1 MSDTLDDDKPSRRD
15 LLYITTGAFGVVGAA
30 SVAWP
35 LIDQLN
41 PDASVKAVSTIEV
54 DISSIEPG
62 SFLKV
67 AWRGKPIYIRRRTN
81 EEIADAEK
89 DDNLN
94 LPDPQKDIDRVQ
106 KKEWLVVVGVCT
118 HLGCIPIANQGEYE
132 GWFCPCHGSHYDIS
146 GRIRKGP
153 APTNL
158 EVPPYEF
165 VSDSLIKIG

>member
-1 MSDTLDDDKPSRRD
+1 MSDTLDDDKPTRRD
-15 LLYITTGAFGVVGAA
+15 FLYITTGAFGVVGAA

-132 GWFCPCHGSHYDIS
+132 GWCCPWHGSHYDIS

-158 EVPPYEF
+158 EIPPYEF

>member
-1 MSDTLDDDKPSRRD
+1 MSDTLDDDKPTRRD
-15 LLYITTGAFGVVGAA
+15 FIYITTGAFGVVGAA

-118 HLGCIPIANQGEYE
+118 HLGCIPIANQGEDE
-132 GWFCPCHGSHYDIS
+132 GGFCTWHGSHYDIS